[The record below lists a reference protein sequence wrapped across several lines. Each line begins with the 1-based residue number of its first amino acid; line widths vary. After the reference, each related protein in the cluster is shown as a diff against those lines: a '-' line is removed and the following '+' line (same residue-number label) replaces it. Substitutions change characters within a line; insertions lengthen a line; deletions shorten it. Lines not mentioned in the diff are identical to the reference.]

1 MTYPRTAAALAVLLA
16 LSGAGCTPPENGDT
30 VSERP
35 QTSAT
40 PSASSPPPSGLSSG
54 GADPTGPSAGGG
66 GPSSGRPAPPPP
78 GLPTLRP
85 PTGPP
90 DKPSDLRRSDLLA
103 GRISRGGSGPCYG
116 LTTDDG
122 TEYALYGENL
132 GTWPTGSWVRVT
144 VGPAS
149 GTAECGPGIRKDL
162 LTITRVS

>member
-1 MTYPRTAAALAVLLA
+1 MTYTRTATALAVLLA
-16 LSGAGCTPPENGDT
+16 LAAAGCAPAENGDS
-30 VSERP
+30 VPERP
-35 QTSAT
+35 GTSAT
-40 PSASSPPPSGLSSG
+40 PPESSRP
-54 GADPTGPSAGGG
+54 PTGPTGGGEPTGPTPGGG
-66 GPSSGRPAPPPP
+66 GPSTGRPSPPR

-122 TEYALYGENL
+122 TEYALHGENM

-144 VGPAS
+144 VGPA
-149 GTAECGPGIRKDL
+149 GGAADCGPGIRKSL